1 MKIIRL
7 ALLLTALTV
16 MMTACNDDD
25 PAPYMELS
33 QKQIDLKADG
43 GDFALT
49 VNSNV
54 KYVVNHAC
62 EWLRITNSTTL
73 GDATTL
79 DISVEP
85 NTDLEGRSA
94 RIKFI
99 GENVTPKAFE
109 IRQSGYIPTGVSVT
123 SLKAESGDTSVE
135 FDVLG
140 EGAWSAI
147 SSNPDYVLSVSSG
160 VGNTHVIVSFPANTS
175 QDDIMT
181 VITVTID
188 GEEYEVLL
196 NHTGMRLTGVIAEW
210 PINKLLNNITSTWG
224 TRELDN
230 KAGFIDA
237 FIVPATGTGT
247 ISYYSCD
254 KSGYDI
260 KAYACYVQTGGKG
273 DPIFKACIK
282 GDYWLIKGGLASGE
296 QVPAGR
302 RIKFE
307 YTASITKDCCP
318 YWIVEYLD
326 GTDWYPAIETKT
338 TTLSATT
345 GISNNPASYS
355 ETVTYNYKFEGAS
368 IYTLVAGEFT
378 LNNPAK
384 EVQLRL
390 RPVGETNIAGLY
402 IDQLTTNCSSRF
414 SAQHPH
420 ENGAAVKKYE
430 QSVKIEFAD

>member
-109 IRQSGYIPTGVSVT
+109 IRQSGYIPTGVSAT

-147 SSNPDYVLSVSSG
+147 SSNPDYVRTAYSKGCTGRRVLYGHVLRNAMMPVVTFLG
-160 VGNTHVIVSFPANTS
+160 MIIAEIVAGIELLRIAPAQGGNLAYADVY
-175 QDDIMT
+175 Q
-181 VITVTID
+181 
-188 GEEYEVLL
+188 VLL
-196 NHTGMRLTGVIAEW
+196 NARPHAGDFPQFAHLPPPPLLT
-210 PINKLLNNITSTWG
+210 
-224 TRELDN
+224 
-230 KAGFIDA
+230 
-237 FIVPATGTGT
+237 
-247 ISYYSCD
+247 
-254 KSGYDI
+254 
-260 KAYACYVQTGGKG
+260 
-273 DPIFKACIK
+273 
-282 GDYWLIKGGLASGE
+282 
-296 QVPAGR
+296 
-302 RIKFE
+302 
-307 YTASITKDCCP
+307 
-318 YWIVEYLD
+318 
-326 GTDWYPAIETKT
+326 
-338 TTLSATT
+338 
-345 GISNNPASYS
+345 
-355 ETVTYNYKFEGAS
+355 
-368 IYTLVAGEFT
+368 
-378 LNNPAK
+378 
-384 EVQLRL
+384 
-390 RPVGETNIAGLY
+390 
-402 IDQLTTNCSSRF
+402 
-414 SAQHPH
+414 
-420 ENGAAVKKYE
+420 
-430 QSVKIEFAD
+430 